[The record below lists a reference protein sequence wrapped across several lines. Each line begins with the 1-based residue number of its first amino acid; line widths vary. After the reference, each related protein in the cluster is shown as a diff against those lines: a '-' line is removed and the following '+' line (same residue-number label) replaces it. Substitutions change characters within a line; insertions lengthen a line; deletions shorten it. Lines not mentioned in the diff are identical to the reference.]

1 MKSMAPHETITS
13 RIIARV
19 SGFLGLQRSTVGV
32 LAMVVLVGMGERMA
46 ERFLPIYMLALGGG
60 AIAIG
65 LLQAMD
71 NLLSALYSF
80 PGGYLSDRIG
90 TKRSLLVF
98 NMVAMSGFTLVISI
112 PAWQAVLAG
121 AVLFISWSAISLP
134 ATMSLIYKVLPQNK
148 RTMGVSMHSLVRR
161 IPMALGPLIGGL
173 FIGMWGERD
182 GVRLAFGAALAM
194 SVVALVLQQRM
205 IEDDKTSA
213 TSPADTRGLTP
224 EKNPMKL
231 LRLMNSAMK
240 RLLVTDILI
249 RFCEQIPYAFVV
261 VWCMKVI
268 SAPVSA
274 IQFGLLTS
282 IEMATAVLV
291 YIPVA
296 YLADRSTK
304 KPFVLM
310 TFVFFT
316 LFPLVLLYSRSLE
329 WLIVAFILRGLK
341 EFGEP
346 TRKALIMDLSPD
358 SYKAGMFGLYYLIRD
373 VIVAVAA
380 FGGAFLWQIDPQMNL
395 ITAFVFG
402 ILGSVGFAIFGRDLP
417 VPANNKEAQN
427 GWS

>member
-1 MKSMAPHETITS
+1 MKNMTPHETTTS
-13 RIIARV
+13 RVVRV

-60 AIAIG
+60 AMAIG

-90 TKRSLLVF
+90 TKRALLVF
-98 NMVAMSGFTLVISI
+98 NMVAMSGFALVILI

-194 SVVALVLQQRM
+194 AAVALVLQQRM
-205 IEDDKTSA
+205 IEDAKISA
-213 TSPADTRGLTP
+213 TSPANTCDLTP
-224 EKNPMKL
+224 EKNPLKL

-296 YLADRSTK
+296 YLVDRSTK
-304 KPFVLM
+304 KPFVLV

-346 TRKALIMDLSPD
+346 TRKALIMDLAPD
-358 SYKAGMFGLYYLIRD
+358 SCKAGMFGLYYLIRD

-380 FGGAFLWQIDPQMNL
+380 VGGAFLWQIDPQMNL

-402 ILGSVGFAIFGRDLP
+402 ILGSVGFAVFGRDLP
-417 VPANNKEAQN
+417 AFAYNKEAKN
-427 GWS
+427 G

>member
-1 MKSMAPHETITS
+1 MTASDKISAP
-13 RIIARV
+13 RAARV
-19 SGFLGLQRSTVGV
+19 LGFLGLQRSTVGV
-32 LAMVVLVGMGERMA
+32 LAMAVLVGMGERMA
-46 ERFLPIYMLALGGG
+46 ERFLPIYILALGGG
-60 AIAIG
+60 AVAIG

-98 NMVAMSGFTLVISI
+98 NLVAMGGFALVIAI

-134 ATMSLIYKVLPQNK
+134 ASMSLIFKVLPQNK

-173 FIGMWGERD
+173 FIAVWGERD
-182 GVRLAFGAALAM
+182 GVRLAFGAALVMAA
-194 SVVALVLQQRM
+194 VALALQQRM
-205 IEDDKTSA
+205 IEDDTTAA
-213 TSPADTRGLTP
+213 TSTADACDLTP
-224 EKNPMKL
+224 EKNPLKL
-231 LRLMNSAMK
+231 LRLMNPAMK
-240 RLLVTDILI
+240 GLLVTDILI

-268 SAPVSA
+268 SQPVSA
-274 IQFGLLTS
+274 VQFGLLTT
-282 IEMATAVLV
+282 IEMVTAVLV

-296 YLADRSTK
+296 YLADRSAK
-304 KPFVLM
+304 KPFVLA

-316 LFPLVLLYSRSLE
+316 LFPMVLFYSRSLE
-329 WLIVAFILRGLK
+329 WLIVAFVVRGLK

-346 TRKALIMDLSPD
+346 TRKALIMDLAPD
-358 SYKAGMFGLYYLIRD
+358 NCKAGMFGLYYLIRD
-373 VIVAVAA
+373 VFVSIAA
-380 FGGAFLWQIDPQMNL
+380 LGGAFLWQISPQTNL

-402 ILGSVGFAIFGRDLP
+402 VIGTVGFAIFGRDMP
-417 VPANNKEAQN
+417 VPANNKLESQ
-427 GWS
+427 G